1 MVRRGKGVI
10 HDKGKEKGR
19 KSEGKGDVSIFSER
33 KRGKEKGDVS
43 IFSWKMILWC
53 ILAMK

>member
-33 KRGKEKGDVS
+33 KRGKEKGT
-43 IFSWKMILWC
+43 FLFF
-53 ILAMK
+53 LGR